1 MMMSTTATPTKPN
14 FEIIRRFGGP
24 SSSLSL
30 SSNISFSRRL
40 IGEEEQR
47 HHRHR
52 KVRTFAA
59 ASSSS
64 SSDDDGGGGKGGGG
78 NKSSTFA
85 DEEEEFSSDSNIVDL
100 ELHVEARQSYLAYAM
115 SVIVGR
121 ALPDVRDGLKPV
133 HRRILYAMHEL
144 NLDHNKPFKKC
155 ARVVGEVLGKFH
167 PHGDQSV
174 YDALVRMAQ
183 DFSMS
188 APLVNGHGNL
198 GSMDNDPPAAM
209 RYTECKLRQLSQDM
223 LLKDVEM
230 DCVEFADTFDGSQQE
245 PMVLPAKLPNVLING
260 STGIAVGMAT
270 SIPPHN
276 LSLIHI

>member
-1 MMMSTTATPTKPN
+1 MRTFA
-14 FEIIRRFGGP
+14 
-24 SSSLSL
+24 SSSLS
-30 SSNISFSRRL
+30 SSGGGDG
-40 IGEEEQR
+40 GEGGN
-47 HHRHR
+47 
-52 KVRTFAA
+52 RTAA
-59 ASSSS
+59 KGDE
-64 SSDDDGGGGKGGGG
+64 DDD
-78 NKSSTFA
+78 ND
-85 DEEEEFSSDSNIVDL
+85 DEASNIVDL

-188 APLVNGHGNL
+188 APLVNGHGNF

-260 STGIAVGMAT
+260 STGIAVGMPQSYEDADT
-270 SIPPHN
+270 K
-276 LSLIHI
+276 LSRRIRELTYSGE